1 MTNAKIGAIIPIR
14 LASERLPQKAIKHI
28 CGKPIVHHLLDRAFD
43 SKYLEKENVIVC
55 TTEESSDDALVEVVE
70 SYGANVFRGSTND
83 LLDRFDRA
91 IDHYGFDYVIQ
102 IDGDDICAEPEYMD
116 LTMDKLLSDENL
128 DTVSAKGLP
137 LGISTKSF
145 SKRAMKKVIA
155 KYRSTE
161 NDTGFGSYFTEPAIC
176 NHIAIEPVSEGHI
189 LERIRLTL
197 DYQEDFD
204 FFNAIY
210 TELYKEGEVFH
221 LEDILKLVKEKPEII
236 EINYFLQEEYFDRWH
251 SKQNFFFS
259 DGGDELKKVNG

>member
-14 LASERLPQKAIKHI
+14 LASERLPKKAIKDI

-55 TTEESSDDALVEVVE
+55 TTEESSDDELVDVVE
-70 SYGANVFRGSTND
+70 AYGANIYRGSTDD
-83 LLDRFDRA
+83 LLKRFDNA
-91 IDHYGFDYVIQ
+91 IDDYGFDYIIQ
-102 IDGDDICAEPEYMD
+102 IDGDDICAEPQYMD
-116 LTMDKLLSDENL
+116 LTMDKLLSDVSL

-145 SKRAMKKVIA
+145 SKRAMKKVIE
-155 KYRSTE
+155 KYRSTK

-176 NHIAIEPVSEGHI
+176 NHVAIEPISENHV
-189 LERIRLTL
+189 LDRIRLTL

-210 TELYKEGEVFH
+210 TELYVEGEVFH
-221 LEDILKLVKEKPEII
+221 LEDILNLVREKPEII
-236 EINYFLQEEYFDRWH
+236 EMNYFLQEEYLERWH
-251 SKQNFFFS
+251 SKQNFFYS
-259 DGGDELKKVNG
+259 DGGEDLKKLDG